1 MFLLSWYCER
11 FSPFSCTINLE
22 EKLPSNYPS
31 LLCVAERVAISSMPG
46 HPRFPF
52 HFLVS
57 FDSRGRHSLFGGVY
71 SRDCTFSNNSRT
83 GSPRLLRA
91 IVSAFKSHLV
101 EKKKKKRR
109 ETYEYPSQLN
119 FTINENEPMVGNGW
133 ILIVD
138 FSPLV
143 LFIISFASCP
153 GMQMAIVFTL
163 GLENPNTRG
172 IPWQT
177 KKRPGSMTLTS
188 HHRRVYIEGV
198 TTWVQHCSFL
208 SLLLSP
214 SLFALFVSRYSCYL
228 CRLEATFLQ
237 FNCSLL
243 IFIC

>member
-1 MFLLSWYCER
+1 MREIFSFFLHDKSGRKIAIELSVVTLCSGASSNLVYAR
-11 FSPFSCTINLE
+11 PSPVSFSLSCILRLSRTTFFIWRCLFPRLHVFQQFQN
-22 EKLPSNYPS
+22 
-31 LLCVAERVAISSMPG
+31 
-46 HPRFPF
+46 RFPPDF
-52 HFLVS
+52 YAPS
-57 FDSRGRHSLFGGVY
+57 CRHLSLI
-71 SRDCTFSNNSRT
+71 SWR
-83 GSPRLLRA
+83 
-91 IVSAFKSHLV
+91 
-101 EKKKKKRR
+101 KKKKRR

>member
-1 MFLLSWYCER
+1 
-11 FSPFSCTINLE
+11 
-22 EKLPSNYPS
+22 
-31 LLCVAERVAISSMPG
+31 MPG

-101 EKKKKKRR
+101 EKKKKKKRNVRISLSIKFHDQRKRTDGWKWLDFNRGFFSSRSLHHLVCLLPRYANGNRVYIGIR
-109 ETYEYPSQLN
+109 ESAYT
-119 FTINENEPMVGNGW
+119 
-133 ILIVD
+133 
-138 FSPLV
+138 
-143 LFIISFASCP
+143 
-153 GMQMAIVFTL
+153 
-163 GLENPNTRG
+163 NTRG

-228 CRLEATFLQ
+228 CRLEATFLESIQ
-237 FNCSLL
+237 LFFVNIYLL
-243 IFIC
+243 KTR